1 MRKVQMVTLMSVC
14 VLSLAACGSNA
25 AVTVEEESSA
35 VATSVAESSPDA
47 TEVAE
52 SIFQEYVENAS
63 EEEVPAA
70 APASAVGKR
79 SNPVGN
85 GQTASFDLTYYD
97 DSYNGIPGNASITL
111 SNPVR
116 GQAAFDTL
124 MGYNQF
130 NSPAPEGLEWLIFD
144 VNVTLNEGSPDYAFN
159 SGSIYFKVIGSDG
172 SQVDQNAYG
181 VLDDNFGG
189 NDLYVGGTDWGQE
202 AVLVPIGDTGV
213 LIEANGFSTPSVFFN
228 LN

>member
-1 MRKVQMVTLMSVC
+1 MVTMMGMC
-14 VLSLAACGSNA
+14 VLSLAACGSNT

-35 VATSVAESSPDA
+35 VASSVAESSPDA

-70 APASAVGKR
+70 APAAPISAVGKR
-79 SNPVGN
+79 SNPVLN

-97 DSYNGIPGNASITL
+97 DTYNKIPGNASITL
-111 SNPVR
+111 ANPVR
-116 GQAAFDTL
+116 GQAAYDAL
-124 MGYNQF
+124 MSYNQF

-144 VNVTLNEGSPDYAFN
+144 VNLTLNAGSPDYAFN

-172 SQVDQNAYG
+172 SQVDQNEWG
-181 VLDDNFGG
+181 VLDDDFGN
-189 NDLYVGGTDWGQE
+189 NDLYAGGTDWGQE